1 VGSQTLISKHS
12 TLYAALL
19 LVMPAIS
26 WLALLASYIPAT
38 RAMGVDPIV
47 GLRDELRG
55 IPAFRLMR

>member
-1 VGSQTLISKHS
+1 VGGQTLLSKHS

-47 GLRDELRG
+47 ALRDE
-55 IPAFRLMR
+55 